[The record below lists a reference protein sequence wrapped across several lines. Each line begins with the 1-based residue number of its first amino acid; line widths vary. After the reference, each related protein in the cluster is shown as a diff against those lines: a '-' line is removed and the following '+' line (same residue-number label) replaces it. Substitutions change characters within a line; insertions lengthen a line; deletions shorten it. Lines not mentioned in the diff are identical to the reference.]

1 MATDQSKRPPGN
13 ESDRAATGLAERDEP
28 IAENED
34 LSLAAGDDSVE
45 RAIGRGGARKIA
57 GTGSTAGQ
65 SGRRTS
71 EGTGP
76 VPNPPDAG
84 DPGGMGGVRAR
95 SGARDRRPPG
105 GVSPVPGENR
115 ESSTE

>member
-1 MATDQSKRPPGN
+1 MATDESKRTPGREN
-13 ESDRAATGLAERDEP
+13 DRAVATGERDEP
-28 IAENED
+28 TGDNED

-65 SGRRTS
+65 SGRLTS

-76 VPNPPDAG
+76 TSNPPAAG
-84 DPGGMGGVRAR
+84 EPGGMGGVRAR
-95 SGARDRRPPG
+95 SGARDHRPPG
-105 GVSPVPGENR
+105 GVSLVAGKKR